1 MVSVAPGGVRHAPS
15 GTALPGTA
23 AVSAAHS
30 GGRALRLSAGMAEAE
45 VRGKLGPVRKDGAQS
60 QILGQYGCGGMA
72 QKRPYRKNGR
82 AKSLAVRRAWQN
94 ERKRANGFMKRTI
107 SKGFLEQVL
116 WIFDSAGFLLLYPL

>member
-60 QILGQYGCGGMA
+60 KFWGNTGAAVWLRSGPTERTAGQKA
-72 QKRPYRKNGR
+72 
-82 AKSLAVRRAWQN
+82 
-94 ERKRANGFMKRTI
+94 
-107 SKGFLEQVL
+107 
-116 WIFDSAGFLLLYPL
+116 LLYRTFRSHHTAFDGLSARGKQAGGVNLPL

>member
-60 QILGQYGCGGMA
+60 KFWGNTGAAVWLRSGPTERTAGQKALRCAGLGRMKG
-72 QKRPYRKNGR
+72 NGQMG
-82 AKSLAVRRAWQN
+82 L
-94 ERKRANGFMKRTI
+94 
-107 SKGFLEQVL
+107 
-116 WIFDSAGFLLLYPL
+116 